1 MSNKEAQSLEIR
13 QVMTINLNN
22 RPYEYAKTLNERK
35 LLATLSAGDVIT
47 QEHKYHIFCLP
58 GLYNRKRR
66 YLIATRRLEQDM
78 HSMKIPAHR
87 HSQSYLHILWRLSD
101 LKRVLQSSDLQI
113 YFTCM
118 PNTWN
123 SCALMHPLSTPQD
136 LGEKT
141 TVRNTG
147 GGSSQ
152 AGKIYLLAFHKDVGF
167 DLLEASDYYSK
178 AVINC
183 KAANNL

>member
-1 MSNKEAQSLEIR
+1 MIESKICFMSNKEAQSLEIR

-35 LLATLSAGDVIT
+35 LLATLSAGDVIA

-123 SCALMHPLSTPQD
+123 SCTLMHPLSTPQD
-136 LGEKT
+136 LGK
-141 TVRNTG
+141 
-147 GGSSQ
+147 
-152 AGKIYLLAFHKDVGF
+152 KL
-167 DLLEASDYYSK
+167 LLEIPEVEAHKQGRYIYWLSTK
-178 AVINC
+178 MWALTC
-183 KAANNL
+183 